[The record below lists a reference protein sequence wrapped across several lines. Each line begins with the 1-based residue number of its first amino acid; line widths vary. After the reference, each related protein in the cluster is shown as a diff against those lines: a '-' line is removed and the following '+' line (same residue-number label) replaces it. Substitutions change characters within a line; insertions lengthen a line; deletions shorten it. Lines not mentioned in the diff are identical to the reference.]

1 MRYRIAGIRMPLDGG
16 NEKLLA
22 LTAGKL
28 HLPADR
34 IERVI
39 PFKKSIDA
47 RKKDNVHFIYTVEA
61 EVGGKPLKKLPEG
74 VTLAAPYHYKL
85 PLREKLP
92 VRPIV
97 VGAGPAGLFAALIL
111 AQAGQEPILLERGRP
126 VEERQ
131 QDVQR
136 FWLTGKLDTSS
147 NVQFGEGGAGT
158 FSDGKL
164 NTGTKDVR
172 IRKVLEEFVTAGAPE
187 EILYDAKPHVGT
199 DRLHTVVK
207 NLRETIR
214 SLGGEVR
221 FQSKVVGFTVRE
233 GAIVSVTVENSQGE
247 QEELPARQV
256 ILAVGHS
263 ARDTFEL
270 LLEKGIALEQK
281 AFSVG
286 VRIEHLQESIN
297 RSQYGTFARH
307 PALGAADYKLSV
319 HLENGRGVYTFCM
332 CPGGSV
338 VAAASEEGRV
348 VTNGMSELARDQK
361 NANSALLVGIG
372 NKDFGSD
379 HPLAGVEFQRKLEAR
394 AFEMG
399 GGNYCAPAQ
408 RVEDFLCH
416 RPSKAIGEVLPS
428 YRPGVTLT
436 DLHGLFPGELSESL
450 AEGIRRMDGFLQGF
464 AHPDGILTGVESRS
478 SSPVRILRDE
488 GCQSVSV
495 RGLYPCGEGA
505 GYAGGIVS
513 AAVDGIRCAEAILD
527 QI

>member
-1 MRYRIAGIRMPLDGG
+1 MGVELGLSGRAKRSGFAGGKTRGKEGKNVRYRIAGIRMPLDGG

-61 EVGGKPLKKLPEG
+61 EVSGKPLKKLPEG
-74 VTLAAPYHYKL
+74 VTLAAPYHYKF

-221 FQSKVVGFTVRE
+221 FQS
-233 GAIVSVTVENSQGE
+233 
-247 QEELPARQV
+247 
-256 ILAVGHS
+256 
-263 ARDTFEL
+263 
-270 LLEKGIALEQK
+270 
-281 AFSVG
+281 
-286 VRIEHLQESIN
+286 
-297 RSQYGTFARH
+297 
-307 PALGAADYKLSV
+307 
-319 HLENGRGVYTFCM
+319 
-332 CPGGSV
+332 
-338 VAAASEEGRV
+338 
-348 VTNGMSELARDQK
+348 
-361 NANSALLVGIG
+361 
-372 NKDFGSD
+372 
-379 HPLAGVEFQRKLEAR
+379 
-394 AFEMG
+394 
-399 GGNYCAPAQ
+399 
-408 RVEDFLCH
+408 
-416 RPSKAIGEVLPS
+416 
-428 YRPGVTLT
+428 
-436 DLHGLFPGELSESL
+436 
-450 AEGIRRMDGFLQGF
+450 
-464 AHPDGILTGVESRS
+464 
-478 SSPVRILRDE
+478 
-488 GCQSVSV
+488 
-495 RGLYPCGEGA
+495 
-505 GYAGGIVS
+505 
-513 AAVDGIRCAEAILD
+513 
-527 QI
+527 